1 MLCYLYMVVAGQLN
15 LFAVTVSVR
24 SFRQFS
30 KQGFLFSLEDI
41 KTTTSSGSGWF
52 AIKLIQELYDA
63 AVEAVQI
70 KKDLVSELGVDGMI
84 HFHYH
89 TFNRA
94 FVTWSA
100 YTARFKA
107 CTVI

>member
-1 MLCYLYMVVAGQLN
+1 MVVAGQLN

-41 KTTTSSGSGWF
+41 KTATSSGSGWF

-84 HFHYH
+84 HFHDH